1 MTIQANY
8 SFLYTDLTAS
18 FVFVMTQNF
27 IYDFRWLKQDLGEET
42 QLEVNEY
49 EFELQ
54 EIERPNK
61 IKSELNK
68 LLSINPRD
76 PAIMKSSPRMLKRYV
91 RSLITSAS
99 ILLISNIIE
108 SLLRQRIV

>member
-1 MTIQANY
+1 
-8 SFLYTDLTAS
+8 
-18 FVFVMTQNF
+18 MTQNF
-27 IYDFRWLKQDLGEET
+27 IYDFRWLSIPKQDLEEET
-42 QLEVNEY
+42 TLEVNED

-54 EIERPNK
+54 EIERPKK

-91 RSLITSAS
+91 YVALITSAS
-99 ILLISNIIE
+99 TPNIYNIIIIE
-108 SLLRQRIV
+108 SLLRQRII